1 MINKE
6 LSKIFNNMAV
16 YLEMDEIPF
25 KPQAYEK
32 AAIAIEAMGESAAK
46 IYGKGGLKALE
57 EISGVGKGIAEKIA
71 EYIKTGKI
79 KEYELLK
86 KKMPVNLEE
95 LGVVE
100 GIGPKKIKILYKK
113 LGVKNIDDL
122 EEAAKKHKIA
132 PLFGFGEKAEKNI
145 LEGIKFVRRGH
156 GRFLLGEILPI
167 ARDIYAKLKEVR
179 GVEKVDYAGSIRR
192 MKETIGDIDFL
203 VISKDP
209 EKVVNF
215 FVKLP
220 GVAKVWGR
228 GKTKASARMKE
239 GFDMDI
245 RIIPPKSYGAAL
257 QYFTGSKEH
266 NIALR
271 KIAIDK
277 GLKLNEYGLFKGAK
291 MIAGKTEEEI
301 YKKLGMDWIPP
312 EIRENTGEIEAAIG
326 KKPPEL
332 IELKDI
338 KGDLHTHS
346 NWNGGENS
354 IEEIVETAIKIGYE
368 YIGISDHAK
377 FLKIEN
383 GLDEKQLRKRNKEID
398 RLNLKWNKFG
408 ISASKTQNSKLKILK
423 GCEANIMADGS
434 VDIDNKTLAEMDFV
448 IAGIHSQ
455 FKMTKEKMTERIIKA
470 MENKNI
476 DILSH
481 PTGRIIGKRDEYQ
494 IDFNKILKAAKKTKT
509 ILEINAHPA
518 RLDLKDIYIKK
529 VKEAGVKMIVNSDAN
544 HIRELKLMEYG
555 VAQARRGWAEKKDII
570 NCWEVE
576 KLLNALKK
584 D

>member
-145 LEGIKFVRRGH
+145 LEGIKFVRRWH

-277 GLKLNEYGLFKGAK
+277 GLKLNEYGLFKGSK
-291 MIAGKTEEEI
+291 MIITKAEKDI

-312 EIRENTGEIEAAIG
+312 EIREDNGEIEAAIG
-326 KKPPEL
+326 KKLPEL
-332 IELKDI
+332 IGLDDI
-338 KGDLHTHS
+338 KGDLHVHS
-346 NWNGGENS
+346 DWNGGENS
-354 IEEIVETAIKIGYE
+354 IEEIAETAIKIGYE
-368 YIGISDHAK
+368 YIGISDHTK

-383 GLDEKQLRKRNKEID
+383 GLDEKQLRKRNKEIEK
-398 RLNLKWNKFG
+398 LNSKWNKFG
-408 ISASKTQNSKLKILK
+408 IGASKTQNPKLKILK
-423 GCEANIMADGS
+423 GCEANIMADGL
-434 VDIDNKTLAEMDFV
+434 VDIDDKTLAEMDFV
-448 IAGIHSQ
+448 IAGVHSH
-455 FKMTKEKMTERIIKA
+455 FKMSKEKMTERIIKA
-470 MENKNI
+470 MENENI
-476 DILSH
+476 DIISH
-481 PTGRIIGKRDEYQ
+481 QTGRIIGRRDEYQ
-494 IDFNKILKAAKKTKT
+494 IDFDKILKAAKKTKT

-529 VKEAGVKMIVNSDAN
+529 AKEAGVKMIINSDAH
-544 HIRELKLMEYG
+544 HINELKLMEYG
-555 VAQARRGWAEKKDII
+555 VAQARRGWAEKEDII
-570 NCWEVE
+570 NCWGIE

>member
-529 VKEAGVKMIVNSDAN
+529 VKEAGVKMIVNSDAH

>member
-1 MINKE
+1 
-6 LSKIFNNMAV
+6 
-16 YLEMDEIPF
+16 
-25 KPQAYEK
+25 
-32 AAIAIEAMGESAAK
+32 MGENAAK
-46 IYGKGGLKALE
+46 IYEKGGLKALE
-57 EISGVGKGIAEKIA
+57 EIPGVGKGIAEKIA

-122 EEAAKKHKIA
+122 EEAAKKHKIV

-529 VKEAGVKMIVNSDAN
+529 VKEAGVKMIVNSDAH

>member
-1 MINKE
+1 MINRE

-32 AAIAIEAMGESAAK
+32 AAITIEAMGENAAK
-46 IYGKGGLKALE
+46 IYEKGGLKALE
-57 EISGVGKGIAEKIA
+57 EIPGVGKGIAEKIA

-122 EEAAKKHKIA
+122 EEAAKKHKIV

-203 VISKDP
+203 VISNDP

-277 GLKLNEYGLFKGAK
+277 GLKLSEYGLFHGAK
-291 MIAGKTEEEI
+291 MTAGKTEEEV

-312 EIRENTGEIEAAIG
+312 EIREDNGEIEAAIG
-326 KKPPEL
+326 KKLPEL
-332 IELKDI
+332 IGLKDI
-338 KGDLHTHS
+338 KGDLHMHS

-354 IEEIVETAIKIGYE
+354 IEEIAETAIKIGYE
-368 YIGISDHAK
+368 YIGISDHTK

-398 RLNLKWNKFG
+398 KLNSKWNKFG

-448 IAGIHSQ
+448 IAGVHSH
-455 FKMTKEKMTERIIKA
+455 FKMSKEKMTERIIKA

-481 PTGRIIGKRDEYQ
+481 PTGRIIGRRDEYQ

-529 VKEAGVKMIVNSDAN
+529 AKEAGVKMIVNSDAH

-576 KLLNALKK
+576 KMLKMLK
-584 D
+584 